1 MGGPGKAF
9 LLPHR
14 ARSAQQPPLPLMGA
28 KGMVVKP
35 EGLPFEQ
42 QWAPEA
48 DEMCLGE
55 RTRGPRTLTDIFA
68 LNLNSDRERP
78 KSQTGA
84 TFFGS
89 LLSTPEQMPP

>member
-1 MGGPGKAF
+1 MGGPRKAF

-35 EGLPFEQ
+35 EGLRFEQ

-48 DEMCLGE
+48 GEMCVGE
-55 RTRGPRTLTDIFA
+55 RTQGPPTPADLSA
-68 LNLNSDRERP
+68 LNLNLDRERP
-78 KSQTGA
+78 KSPTGR

-89 LLSTPEQMPP
+89 LSTAE